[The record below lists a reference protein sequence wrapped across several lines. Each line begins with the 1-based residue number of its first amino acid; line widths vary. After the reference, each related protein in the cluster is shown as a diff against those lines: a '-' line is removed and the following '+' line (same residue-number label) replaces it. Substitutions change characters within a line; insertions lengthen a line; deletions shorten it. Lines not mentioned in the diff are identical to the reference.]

1 MGPRCQD
8 SGAGR
13 LRITGATYDSN
24 SDPMFRARNGPTGAE
39 IGVRAGAPAGSP
51 GNPLLRSVNVGNP
64 NEFTIRELAE
74 KVVALTGS
82 SSQIAFQNLPQDD
95 PKQRQPDITLAAEK
109 LGWAPQVMLDEGL
122 PKTVDYFR
130 KLLPEL
136 HAA

>member
-1 MGPRCQD
+1 MIRLMESAPGLTGP
-8 SGAGR
+8 
-13 LRITGATYDSN
+13 
-24 SDPMFRARNGPTGAE
+24 
-39 IGVRAGAPAGSP
+39 
-51 GNPLLRSVNVGNP
+51 VNVGNP

-82 SSQIAFQNLPQDD
+82 ASQIAFQNLPQDD
-95 PKQRQPDITLAAEK
+95 PKQRRPDITLAAEK
-109 LGWAPQVMLDEGL
+109 LGWAPQVMLDAGL